1 MKSERTQDLYN
12 RVFRLNKLMFHK
24 MEQMTESTHGE
35 IKMLGVIKH
44 EIERL
49 QEEGSMAPGVTASK
63 ISLCLM
69 HSKPATSKMLN
80 CLEEKGY
87 IERITTKEDRRAVY
101 IVLTETGQKLIDAH
115 HEKMDIF
122 VNEFLERL
130 GEQDT
135 AELLRILDRIYEIL
149 NNEEEE

>member
-1 MKSERTQDLYN
+1 MKTERTQELYN
-12 RVFRLNKLMFHK
+12 RVFRLNRLVFHK

-44 EIERL
+44 EIKRL
-49 QEEGSMAPGVTASK
+49 KEEGSMAPGVTASK
-63 ISLCLM
+63 ISSCLM

-80 CLEEKGY
+80 SLEEKGY

-101 IVLTETGQKLIDAH
+101 IVLTETGQKVIDAH
-115 HEKMDIF
+115 HEQMDIF
-122 VNEFLERL
+122 VNEFLEKL

-135 AELLRILDRIYEIL
+135 GELFRILDRIYELL
-149 NNEEEE
+149 NNEAEK